1 MGNPR
6 EDELIE
12 RLRRTYEAFNRGDF
26 DTAIELAHPDVVFV
40 RPGAQAELRG
50 AEAFRAWMEPDAF
63 ESQMIEPLEFRV
75 SGNNVLVRQ
84 HATARGAGSGIE
96 IDIESMTL
104 WTFDDDAKATR
115 VEFFLPHQEAEALT
129 ALPAQH

>member
-6 EDELIE
+6 DDKRIEL
-12 RLRRTYEAFNRGDF
+12 LRRSFEAFNRGNF
-26 DTAIELAHPDVVFV
+26 DAAIADAHPDVVFV

-50 AEAFRAWMEPDAF
+50 AEAFRGWMEPDAF

-75 SGNNVLVRQ
+75 SGDNVLVRQ

-104 WTFDDDAKATR
+104 WTFDEDDKVTR
-115 VEFFLPHQEAEALT
+115 VEFFLPHQKAEALT
-129 ALPAQH
+129 ALGAG